1 MSVMASVRA
10 GQPTRW
16 AGVPATRRKDE
27 RRELLVRVAFE
38 LFGAGGEQA
47 LSVRAVCRAA
57 GLHTRY
63 FYENFADTGEL
74 LAAVYDQQAVAL
86 REYST
91 AGRRDAGTAPE
102 AVLRATIRSVL
113 RFISD
118 DPRRGR
124 VLFGDGLGAGPL
136 AARRRAWQTALL
148 EDLIRGRRASGAA
161 TEPQLPAVVAATMFA
176 GAMSELA
183 QQWAG
188 GRLGD
193 DLDAVVDN
201 AVALSLALGAA
212 SQRRSGSARQATDG
226 RQQAPR

>member
-10 GQPTRW
+10 GQATRW
-16 AGVPATRRKDE
+16 AGVPAARRRDE
-27 RRELLVRVAFE
+27 RRELLVQVAFE

-47 LSVRAVCRAA
+47 LSVRAVCRGA

-63 FYENFADTGEL
+63 FYENFTGTSEL

-91 AGRRDAGTAPE
+91 AGRTEAGTAPE
-102 AVLRATIRSVL
+102 AVLRSTIRSVL
-113 RFISD
+113 RFISE

-124 VLFGDGLGAGPL
+124 VLFGDGAGAGPL

-148 EDLIRGRRASGAA
+148 EDLIRGSRASGAA
-161 TEPQLPAVVAATMFA
+161 EPGLPVVVAATMFA

-183 QQWAG
+183 QQWAS

-201 AVALSLALGAA
+201 AVELSLALQAA
-212 SQRRSGSARQATDG
+212 SRRPSRPGTPARP
-226 RQQAPR
+226 APD